1 MYKEYKNM
9 ENNLLSI
16 EEKDLIYKLRDME
29 TYMEWYEKME
39 ESLAISYEVEVI
51 KWDVDVSLY
60 DFWEYVLDKWIEYS
74 QDREGEEQERWRME
88 NFSHSFT
95 SKAVFEQVVQIFHI
109 QM

>member
-88 NFSHSFT
+88 NFR
-95 SKAVFEQVVQIFHI
+95 
-109 QM
+109 